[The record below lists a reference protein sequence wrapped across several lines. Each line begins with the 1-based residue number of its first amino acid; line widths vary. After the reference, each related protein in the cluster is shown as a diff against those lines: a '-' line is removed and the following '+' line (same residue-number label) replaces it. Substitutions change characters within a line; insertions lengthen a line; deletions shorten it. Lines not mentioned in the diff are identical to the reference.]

1 MTQSSDDRR
10 VELTNHIMHLL
21 DSWGASGPQKIV
33 LLGLPEDM
41 RARKLERYRQNEA
54 FPDTDI
60 INEHL
65 EHLVGIADAL
75 RTSYPRNVEMCSL
88 WLKKP
93 HKRLEGRTPLSVMT
107 EKGLRGII
115 QVRAQLDCSFA
126 WNMSGSS
133 HSTGSS

>member
-1 MTQSSDDRR
+1 MSETSADRR
-10 VELTNHIMHLL
+10 VILTNHIMQLL
-21 DSWGASGPQKIV
+21 DSWGASGPQKII

-60 INEHL
+60 VNEHL

-93 HKRLEGRTPLSVMT
+93 HKRLENRTPLSVMT

-126 WNMSGSS
+126 WQQSGS
-133 HSTGSS
+133 TLSSSGG

>member
-1 MTQSSDDRR
+1 MPESSADRR
-10 VELTNHIMHLL
+10 VALTNQIMQLL
-21 DSWGASGPQKIV
+21 DSWGASGPQKVV
-33 LLGLPEDM
+33 LLGLPQDM
-41 RARKLERYRQNEA
+41 RARKLERYRQDEA

-60 INEHL
+60 VNEHL

-93 HKRLEGRTPLSVMT
+93 HKRLDNQTPLAIMT

-115 QVRAQLDCSFA
+115 QVRAQLDCAFA

-133 HSTGSS
+133 SSASAS

>member
-1 MTQSSDDRR
+1 MPDSSTYRR
-10 VELTNHIMHLL
+10 VALTNQIMELL
-21 DSWGASGPQKIV
+21 DSWGANGQQTIA

-54 FPDTDI
+54 FPENET

-75 RTSYPRNVEMCSL
+75 RTSYPRNIEMCSI

-93 HKRLEGRTPLSVMT
+93 HRRFSGQSPMSVMIN
-107 EKGLRGII
+107 KGLDGLV
-115 QVRAQLDCSFA
+115 QVRSHLDCSFA
-126 WNMSGSS
+126 WSLNRK
-133 HSTGSS
+133 

>member
-1 MTQSSDDRR
+1 MPESSADRR
-10 VELTNHIMHLL
+10 VALTNQIMHLL
-21 DSWGASGPQKIV
+21 DSWGASGPQKVV
-33 LLGLPEDM
+33 LLGLPQDM
-41 RARKLERYRQNEA
+41 RARKLERYRQDEA

-60 INEHL
+60 VNEHL

-75 RTSYPRNVEMCSL
+75 RTSYPRNVEMCNL

-93 HKRLEGRTPLSVMT
+93 HKRLENQTPLAIMT

-115 QVRAQLDCSFA
+115 QVRAQLDCAFA

-133 HSTGSS
+133 SSASAS